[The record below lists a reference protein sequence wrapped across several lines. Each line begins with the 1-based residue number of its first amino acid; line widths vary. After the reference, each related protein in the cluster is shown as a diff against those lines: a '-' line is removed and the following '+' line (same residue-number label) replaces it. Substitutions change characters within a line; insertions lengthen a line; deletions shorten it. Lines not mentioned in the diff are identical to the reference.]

1 MEGLLMLSGG
11 KKAVQ
16 VDRNHPI
23 DGKTGVLLNA
33 STALEI
39 DVAMIALTK
48 VRKNEFF
55 GMRRNPYLSHSRH
68 THKK

>member
-1 MEGLLMLSGG
+1 MLNGG

-16 VDRNHPI
+16 VDRSHSI
-23 DGKTGVLLNA
+23 DGKTGVLLNFL
-33 STALEI
+33 TAFET

-48 VRKNEFF
+48 VGKNELL
-55 GMRRNPYLSHSRH
+55 GMRRNPHLSHSRH